1 MRDMLP
7 PLFQIATG
15 LSFALVLVIGLMARK
30 AIANLAG
37 RLTAFAVVA
46 VAAGFF
52 FLSEATGATS
62 IGAGGDMFIA
72 AGVAFFLAAVLV
84 TVGLFIRARSAD

>member
-1 MRDMLP
+1 MRELLS
-7 PLFQIATG
+7 PLFLIGTG

-30 AIANLAG
+30 AISTVAG
-37 RLTAFAVVA
+37 RLTAFGVLA

-52 FLSEATGATS
+52 FLSKATDATS
-62 IGAGGDMFIA
+62 MGAGAEMFIA
-72 AGVAFFLAAVLV
+72 AGAAFFLAAVLV